1 MSFDLVQRL
10 PSFIVQIERL
20 FGISPFFF
28 FFLLISTLSH
38 VIVLR
43 KELWCIQSAYC
54 TALFTQTQTPIRNC
68 SQEII
73 KYLVLTYWIRAE
85 VKAWALKIIII
96 IISEGH
102 QKVIRWV
109 RFLRLVRPTHELG
122 IELLLGLTVIN
133 AAAKKLKILYV
144 IFNLQGLSITNTID
158 WNIACNIAVL

>member
-20 FGISPFFF
+20 FGISPF
-28 FFLLISTLSH
+28 LALKVLISTLSH

-102 QKVIRWV
+102 QKVVKWV

-133 AAAKKLKILYV
+133 VAAKKLKILYV
-144 IFNLQGLSITNTID
+144 IFNLQGLSITTID

>member
-1 MSFDLVQRL
+1 MRCLLRQFAWKQGWRKFRPFTTGILADYRTHLRTNKISLC
-10 PSFIVQIERL
+10 PCSKASFIVQIERL
-20 FGISPFFF
+20 FGISPF
-28 FFLLISTLSH
+28 LALKVLISTLSH

-102 QKVIRWV
+102 QKVVKWV
-109 RFLRLVRPTHELG
+109 RFLRLVRPTHELNY
-122 IELLLGLTVIN
+122 L
-133 AAAKKLKILYV
+133 
-144 IFNLQGLSITNTID
+144 
-158 WNIACNIAVL
+158 